1 VKYNPDKHHRQSIR
15 LKGYD
20 YTSPGAYFITICSY
34 QRECLLG
41 EIVDGEM
48 QLNQLGNVVRSH
60 WIKLPTYHSHLQLDA
75 WVVMPNH
82 VHGILILT
90 HNGVGAGLGENI
102 SVEPMN
108 LMSKPAPTGQSI
120 NTPRAGL
127 GENISVE
134 PMNLMSKPA
143 PTGHYHGIPEI
154 IRGFKTF
161 SARRINEIR
170 KVKGIP
176 VWQRNYYEHIIR
188 NEESLQHL
196 RQYIHNN
203 PLSWWEDQ
211 LHPDVPSTW

>member
-15 LKGYD
+15 LRGYD
-20 YTSPGAYFITICSY
+20 YTSPGAYFITICSH
-34 QRECLLG
+34 QRKCLLG

-48 QLNQLGNVVRSH
+48 QLNQLGNVVQSH
-60 WIKLPTYHSHLQLDA
+60 WMKLPTYHSHLQLDA
-75 WVVMPNH
+75 WVIMPNH

-90 HNGVGAGLGENI
+90 HDEVGTGLAKNV
-102 SVEPMN
+102 SVQPMN
-108 LMSKPAPTGQSI
+108 LMSKPALTG
-120 NTPRAGL
+120 R
-127 GENISVE
+127 
-134 PMNLMSKPA
+134 
-143 PTGHYHGIPEI
+143 YHGIPEI

-161 SARRINEIR
+161 SSRRINEIQ